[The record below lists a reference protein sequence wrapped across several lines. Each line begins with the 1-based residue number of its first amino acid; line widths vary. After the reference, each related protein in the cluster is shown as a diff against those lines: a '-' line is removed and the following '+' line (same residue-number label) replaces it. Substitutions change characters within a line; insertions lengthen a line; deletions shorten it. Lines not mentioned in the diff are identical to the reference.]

1 MKAQVCY
8 DDRPITIRIFKGRN
22 SQMIAELPLNEPND
36 KKADASL
43 RAIKMRRIE
52 KWQDTSW
59 GKEARVR
66 FVFA

>member
-1 MKAQVCY
+1 MIAQAY
-8 DDRPITIRIFKGRN
+8 YNDKPRTIRIFKGHN

-43 RAIKMRRIE
+43 KAIRMRRIE

-59 GKEARVR
+59 GKEAKIR
-66 FVFA
+66 FVSA